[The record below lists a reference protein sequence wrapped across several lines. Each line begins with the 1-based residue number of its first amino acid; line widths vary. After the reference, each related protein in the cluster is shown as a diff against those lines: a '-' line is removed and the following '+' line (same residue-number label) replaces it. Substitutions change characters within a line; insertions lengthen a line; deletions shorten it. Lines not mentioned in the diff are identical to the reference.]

1 MQPKETAKQAKE
13 RAERV
18 AREVREKVAGY
29 LLTAFGLVAGLAW
42 NDAIKQM
49 IELLY
54 PLENNSL
61 MAKFIYALIITTLVV
76 IVSIVIVKYGKSK
89 EKEEVK

>member
-61 MAKFIYALIITTLVV
+61 MAKFIYAFIITTLVV

-89 EKEEVK
+89 EKEEVE

>member
-42 NDAIKQM
+42 NDAIKQL

-61 MAKFIYALIITTLVV
+61 MAKFIYAFIITTLVV
-76 IVSIVIVKYGKSK
+76 IVSILIVKYGKSE
-89 EKEEVK
+89 EKK